1 MTSVHT
7 YRHYL
12 LPFFL
17 QLSITFIGINF
28 TETIGLINIAIL
40 HLIPVL
46 VIALRGDMAATM
58 IITTVSVILFDLL
71 YVPPQFSF
79 DVHNLIYLWSFIL
92 FYVVGYII
100 TKQSRKLH
108 ATAIKDVLLNTLSHD
123 LKTPLSSILGNISLL
138 AKKERLSES
147 DYLHL
152 IIQIKQSSQQMN
164 RLILNL
170 LDSARLQ
177 NTQTFLQLQWCDWE
191 DLVGIALQE
200 FDQDHQMIVSSIDS
214 DLPLF
219 WGDTALLVR
228 LLVNLLDNGVKYSKD
243 TTPIVLSIH
252 RFQDSIRISVFNESP
267 PIKKADLKNMFEKF
281 YRLENIA
288 DMGGSGIGLSICKDI
303 ATVHHGVIEAY
314 NREGGVCVEVTLPIK
329 RHPNPHPKELS

>member
-1 MTSVHT
+1 MISSPSFQ
-7 YRHYL
+7 HYF

-17 QLSITFIGINF
+17 QVIITLIGINF
-28 TETIGLINIAIL
+28 TESIGLINIAIL

-46 VIALRGDMAATM
+46 VIALRGDMIATM
-58 IITTVSVILFDLL
+58 IVTTVSVILFDLL

-100 TKQSRKLH
+100 TRQSRTLH
-108 ATAIKDVLLNTLSHD
+108 ATAIKDVLLSTLSHD
-123 LKTPLSSILGNISLL
+123 LKTPLSSIVGNISLL
-138 AKKERLSES
+138 AKKDKLSES
-147 DYLHL
+147 DYAHL
-152 IIQIKQSSQQMN
+152 IVQVKQSSQQMN

-177 NTQTFLQLQWCDWE
+177 NTHTLLQLQWCDWE

-200 FDQDHQMIVSSIDS
+200 FDQDHQMIHSSIDT

-228 LLVNLLDNGVKYSKD
+228 LLVNLLDNGVKYSKE

-252 RFQDSIRISVFNESP
+252 RFEDSIRISVFNESA

-281 YRLENIA
+281 YRLENTA
-288 DMGGSGIGLSICKDI
+288 DMGGSGLGLSICKEI
-303 ATVHHGVIEAY
+303 ATAHHGGIEAY
-314 NREGGVCVEVTLPIK
+314 NRESGVCLEVTLPIK
-329 RHPNPHPKELS
+329 KHPNPHPKELS